1 MSLKSSVVVVTF
13 GVCSAFVGTV
23 LAEDAGSNR
32 VADEKLVKTLTTNQV
47 AQFQGYVQ
55 AKNLRNQE
63 FVVCGR
69 IVNEKRNELSKLNR
83 DLEKEFGISPDKSYH
98 FEAAS
103 KKLYE
108 LSTNG
113 TEKVKGRERKLVRE
127 AKSESEAQMIR
138 KMMLTRRLTEQQVAV
153 LLQLREEKMKE
164 FSKIDAKLRETFG
177 LDPKARYRLD
187 SDAGKLFLVEKKS
200 DKGVTQVGKDVVPG
214 VKTEPVKAKK

>member
-1 MSLKSSVVVVTF
+1 MSLNASVTVVAFCVF
-13 GVCSAFVGTV
+13 SGFVGTI

-69 IVNEKRNELSKLNR
+69 IVNEKRNELNKLNR
-83 DLEKEFGISPDKSYH
+83 DLEKEFGISPDKAYH

-108 LSTNG
+108 LSTNS
-113 TEKVKGRERKLVRE
+113 TDKAKGPDRKLVRE

-138 KMMLTRRLTEQQVAV
+138 KLMLSRRLTEQQVAV

-164 FSKIDAKLRETFG
+164 FSKIDAILRETFS

-214 VKTEPVKAKK
+214 VKTEPVKVKK